1 MYPRKGDLTE
11 AYTNGHIWSPL
22 PTSPRDPAI
31 SMYHEDVRKSGHK
44 LIQIQIYHSICDE
57 IVPTPQTWVKSYVAS
72 CDPSATTDGNTR
84 WSIKPAFLLE
94 TTTAAWDG
102 FSASSHGQRQLLPML
117 PSIKIC
123 SDFRRIH
130 LGFQPGRLK
139 LNPFPFPSPADGL
152 NKGYLL
158 DPFGRFTRKWNN
170 HEVWIVWL
178 GKMVPSNFLASSQGR
193 IVNLDKQ
200 SAAEDFHHLFTF
212 PWNNMYNDV

>member
-1 MYPRKGDLTE
+1 M
-11 AYTNGHIWSPL
+11 
-22 PTSPRDPAI
+22 
-31 SMYHEDVRKSGHK
+31 
-44 LIQIQIYHSICDE
+44 
-57 IVPTPQTWVKSYVAS
+57 KSYVAS

-102 FSASSHGQRQLLPML
+102 FSASSRGQRQLLPML

-158 DPFGRFTRKWNN
+158 DPFGRFTRKWN
-170 HEVWIVWL
+170 IL
-178 GKMVPSNFLASSQGR
+178 GVSSRNATFQLWASCTNDR
-193 IVNLDKQ
+193 LVNLDRSRTSGRSFP
-200 SAAEDFHHLFTF
+200 SAVHF
-212 PWNNMYNDV
+212 PLNNMHKFLPKGSIPNQDRVLPNSPKCDSHFRKRIVGSFDGTPLRIKIPRPWHSHQNT